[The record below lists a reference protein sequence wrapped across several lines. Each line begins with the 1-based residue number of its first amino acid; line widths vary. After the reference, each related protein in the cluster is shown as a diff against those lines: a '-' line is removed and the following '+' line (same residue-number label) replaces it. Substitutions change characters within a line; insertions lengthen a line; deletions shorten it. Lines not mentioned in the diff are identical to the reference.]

1 MQNGNLYFEY
11 SEDAVKHLKNRDKRL
26 GAAIDLIGP
35 IQRGIDRDLF
45 SSVIH
50 HIIGQQISTRAQETI
65 WMRLCEKLG
74 KIDAETIDGLSEAE
88 LQSIGITYKK
98 AGYIKDFAAK
108 VKKNEFKIEEL
119 NQLTDSEIIKELSE
133 LKGIGVWTAE
143 MLMIFSMQRPDV
155 VSFGDLAI
163 HRGMRMLYHKKNIDR
178 KEFARYAKRY
188 SPYGTVASLYLW
200 AIAGGAL
207 PDMADPAA
215 KKIEAHKENISDEK
229 QRNAKEVNVKEVN
242 VKEINAKGVNA
253 KEIKVKKI
261 KSKEIKA
268 KEIQI
273 KDLQKNELM
282 RNESKA
288 KEIKTKEIQIKQLK
302 KNELERNKVKT
313 KEIKTNASVDRQ
325 IKVRQ
330 ADKDKAEEKEANKY
344 QQDDMWRAVYE
355 SDPSYD
361 GIFFYAVKS
370 TGIYCRPSCKSKIP
384 KRENICYFD
393 TAEQAKEAGFRPCK
407 RCRSDLFDYQPMK
420 EIAEKVKQLL
430 EDSYTKR
437 SKASQELKE
446 IGLSKHR
453 VSEIFKNEYGI
464 TLSEFIDRLRLEK
477 AKDLLSGTG
486 EDIVDIA
493 YSVGF
498 GGTSSFYRFFK
509 KETGQSP
516 AAFRKE
522 CQL

>member
-11 SEDAVKHLKNRDKRL
+11 SEDAVKYLKNRDKRL

-35 IQRGIDRDLF
+35 IQRRVDRNLF

-215 KKIEAHKENISDEK
+215 KKIVAHKESISDEK
-229 QRNAKEVNVKEVN
+229 QKK
-242 VKEINAKGVNA
+242 A
-253 KEIKVKKI
+253 KEIKAKEIKAKEIKI
-261 KSKEIKA
+261 KDLQKKDLMRNETKTKEIKAKEIKA

-273 KDLQKNELM
+273 NELQKNELK
-282 RNESKA
+282 RNET
-288 KEIKTKEIQIKQLK
+288 KTKEI
-302 KNELERNKVKT
+302 N
-313 KEIKTNASVDRQ
+313 TNASVVKQ
-325 IKVRQ
+325 VKVRQ
-330 ADKDKAEEKEANKY
+330 ADKDKVNEKEANKY
-344 QQDDMWRAVYE
+344 QQNDMWKAVYE

-393 TAEQAKEAGFRPCK
+393 SAEQAREAGFRPCK

-453 VSEIFKNEYGI
+453 VGEIFKNEYGI
-464 TLSEFIDRLRLEK
+464 TLSEYTDRLRLEK
-477 AKDLLSGTG
+477 AKDLLSGTD

-498 GGTSSFYRFFK
+498 GGMSSFYRFFK

>member
-11 SEDAVKHLKNRDKRL
+11 SEDAVKYLKNRDKRL

-35 IQRGIDRDLF
+35 IQRRVDRNLF

-215 KKIEAHKENISDEK
+215 KKIVAHKESISDEK
-229 QRNAKEVNVKEVN
+229 QRNAKEVN
-242 VKEINAKGVNA
+242 
-253 KEIKVKKI
+253 
-261 KSKEIKA
+261 
-268 KEIQI
+268 
-273 KDLQKNELM
+273 
-282 RNESKA
+282 
-288 KEIKTKEIQIKQLK
+288 
-302 KNELERNKVKT
+302 
-313 KEIKTNASVDRQ
+313 
-325 IKVRQ
+325 
-330 ADKDKAEEKEANKY
+330 KY
-344 QQDDMWRAVYE
+344 QQDDMWRAVNE

-393 TAEQAKEAGFRPCK
+393 SAEQAKEAGFRPCK

-453 VSEIFKNEYGI
+453 VGEIFKNEYGI
-464 TLSEFIDRLRLEK
+464 TLSEYTDRLRLEK

-498 GGTSSFYRFFK
+498 GGMSSFYRFFK

>member
-11 SEDAVKHLKNRDKRL
+11 SEEAVKYLKNRDKQL

-35 IQRGIDRDLF
+35 IQRRVDRNLF
-45 SSVIH
+45 SSIIH

-215 KKIEAHKENISDEK
+215 KKIVAHKENVSDEK
-229 QRNAKEVNVKEVN
+229 Q
-242 VKEINAKGVNA
+242 
-253 KEIKVKKI
+253 KKA
-261 KSKEIKA
+261 KEIKA
-268 KEIQI
+268 KEIKAKEIKI

-282 RNESKA
+282 RNETKTKEIKA
-288 KEIKTKEIQIKQLK
+288 KEIKAKEVKVKEVKAKEIQINELQ
-302 KNELERNKVKT
+302 KNELKRNETKT
-313 KEIKTNASVDRQ
+313 KEINTNASVVKQ
-325 IKVRQ
+325 VKVRQ
-330 ADKDKAEEKEANKY
+330 ADKDKVEEKEANKY
-344 QQDDMWRAVYE
+344 QQDDMWRAVHE

-393 TAEQAKEAGFRPCK
+393 TAEQAREAGFRPCK

-420 EIAEKVKQLL
+420 EIAEKVRLLL

-437 SKASQELKE
+437 SKTSQELKE

-453 VSEIFKNEYGI
+453 VGEIFKNEYGI
-464 TLSEFIDRLRLEK
+464 TLSEYTDRLRLEK

-498 GGTSSFYRFFK
+498 GGMSSFYRFFK

>member
-11 SEDAVKHLKNRDKRL
+11 SEDAVKYLKNRDKRL

-35 IQRGIDRDLF
+35 IQRRVDRNLF
-45 SSVIH
+45 SSIIH

-74 KIDAETIDGLSEAE
+74 KVDAETIDGLSEAE

-98 AGYIKDFAAK
+98 AGYIKDFATK

-178 KEFARYAKRY
+178 KEFAKYAKRY

-215 KKIEAHKENISDEK
+215 KKIVAHKESISDEK
-229 QRNAKEVNVKEVN
+229 QRK
-242 VKEINAKGVNA
+242 VKEIEA
-253 KEIKVKKI
+253 KEIK
-261 KSKEIKA
+261 S
-268 KEIQI
+268 
-273 KDLQKNELM
+273 
-282 RNESKA
+282 
-288 KEIKTKEIQIKQLK
+288 
-302 KNELERNKVKT
+302 
-313 KEIKTNASVDRQ
+313 NASVVKQ
-325 IKVRQ
+325 LKVRQ
-330 ADKDKAEEKEANKY
+330 ADKDNVEVKKANKY

-370 TGIYCRPSCKSKIP
+370 TGIYCRPSCKSKVP

-420 EIAEKVKQLL
+420 EIAEKVRLLL

-437 SKASQELKE
+437 SKTSQELKE

-453 VSEIFKNEYGI
+453 VGEIFKNEYGI
-464 TLSEFIDRLRLEK
+464 TLSEYTDRLRLEK
-477 AKDLLSGTG
+477 AKDLLSCTG

-498 GGTSSFYRFFK
+498 GGMSSFYRFFK